1 MRTILTILLA
11 MAATD
16 TVVVRPVEIH
26 DVLVN
31 PGMGIQTFQRFNGDA
46 INPGTRWSEVGP
58 EAKAKPAAAKPDFPD
73 SSVAY
78 IRWFWSQFEPEPG
91 KYRWDIL
98 DIALES
104 AREHHQKLMIRIMP
118 YDQDHPL
125 PEWYQQSG
133 ARRINKATDKDGKIW
148 QPDADDP
155 TYAKTWG
162 ALVAAAGARYD
173 GHPYLDSVDISTAG
187 YWGEGWGPYLPSWQV
202 QKQLIDQYFD
212 AFHRT
217 PLVMNFDALEALRY
231 GAQRGA
237 GWRLDC
243 WGDLGGRGK
252 GFAHMFDL
260 YPQQVVRAGVQDV
273 WQKSPVSLETCGTPA
288 GWKTEW
294 HYTADQVDYSIE
306 QALRWH
312 ASTINIKST
321 AIPPEWKGKF
331 DEFQKKLGYRFVLR
345 KLEYPAVGAP
355 RGDDAG
361 QHVVVERRRGAG
373 VRRLRA
379 RDPAAK
385 RDRGRGDPNG
395 GKCSKVAAR
404 GRDLRRY
411 RCRAGHTRTG
421 RIPVRRCLARR
432 PHARAGHPVGD
443 RRPPGGWLVRDGENS
458 RRVTRYA
465 DRDAE
470 LCSRTRRRHRS
481 PDDR

>member
-1 MRTILTILLA
+1 MRTILPILLA
-11 MAATD
+11 MAAAD
-16 TVVVRPVEIH
+16 TVVVRPVETH

-31 PGMGIQTFQRFNGDA
+31 PGMGIQTFQRFNGEA

-58 EAKAKPAAAKPDFPD
+58 EAKTKPAAAKPDFPD

-78 IRWFWSQFEPEPG
+78 IRWFWSQLEPEPG

-104 AREHHQKLMIRIMP
+104 AREHHQTLMIRIMP

-125 PEWYQQSG
+125 PEWYQKSG

-155 TYAKTWG
+155 AYAKTWG

-231 GAQRGA
+231 GTQRGA

-294 HYTADQVDYSIE
+294 HYTADQVDYNIE

-312 ASTINIKST
+312 ASTVNIKST

-345 KLEYPAVGAP
+345 KLEYPAAV
-355 RGDDAG
+355 
-361 QHVVVERRRGAG
+361 RRGAMMPVSMWWLNAG
-373 VRRLRA
+373 VSPVYGDYVLAIQLRNA
-379 RDPAAK
+379 TGAAVMRTPANVRK
-385 RDRGRGDPNG
+385 WLPGDAIFEDT
-395 GKCSKVAAR
+395 VAVP
-404 GRDLRRY
+404 DTL
-411 RCRAGHTRTG
+411 
-421 RIPVRRCLARR
+421 
-432 PHARAGHPVGD
+432 
-443 RRPPGGWLVRDGENS
+443 PPGEYRLGVALLDARTLEPAIRLAIEGRRDDGWYELGGI
-458 RRVTRYA
+458 RV
-465 DRDAE
+465 E
-470 LCSRTRRRHRS
+470 
-481 PDDR
+481 